1 MKIVFIFICGLAV
14 GSGTAAANE
23 ASSRGTVSPS
33 GRSEDQASSRGT
45 VSPSGRSEDQA
56 PHTAER
62 LAAIVSYVV
71 ADYPGAVKD
80 GKILAASEY
89 AEQQN
94 LLAEGARI
102 ATTLPASESTREHL
116 VAAYG
121 AVQHAVETKA
131 DEGTLAAAGRDVHR
145 LLREELG
152 LVLSPTSAPSLSS
165 AKATYTLACA
175 RCHGADGH
183 ADTVEA
189 KKLDPHPVS
198 FFDEARMQRISPELA
213 FQAMAFG
220 VVNTGM
226 ASFDTLPVADRWGL
240 AFYVVSLRHAGA
252 DLARGRAALARTQ
265 VPQSPSRLAT
275 LTDEDLD
282 KALVSLVPD
291 DRRAAIAVLRVDA
304 PFRSDPGGRFAVAR
318 ARLTELSAA
327 AEDPAR
333 ARELAV
339 AAYLEGIEP
348 HEAALR
354 AREPALSER
363 LEKTFLGLRTSID
376 GGLRGQPLRDEV
388 ARAQLIVDTVE
399 ERAEGG
405 ASVPFLAAFAIAV
418 REGFELSLLLAALL
432 AFLRRAG
439 RTQDARYVH
448 FGWMAAIPA
457 GAATWF
463 VVGAALSGA
472 RREVTEGVLTLVAA
486 AMLLFVSHFVLGKME
501 SRKWLKFL
509 ERRTMAAGGAAG
521 SVGFALFSV
530 AFVAAF
536 REAIE
541 IVLFFKALLL
551 DSTVGPWPVAAGAAA
566 GAGVLAVLVLVLG
579 RLGRRLDPKPLM
591 LVSSVIL
598 TALAISLV
606 GQGVRALQEGG
617 LVGLSS
623 VPLPSL
629 PTLGLYPTAQGLLAQ
644 LVVLAVVLA
653 PTLQRRAPQQ
663 VVRPA

>member
-1 MKIVFIFICGLAV
+1 MKIVFIFIW
-14 GSGTAAANE
+14 AALLCPFIGPCAGVARADE
-23 ASSRGTVSPS
+23 
-33 GRSEDQASSRGT
+33 
-45 VSPSGRSEDQA
+45 A
-56 PHTAER
+56 PHTADR

-80 GKILAASEY
+80 GKVLAEAEY

-94 LLAEGARI
+94 LLGEGARI
-102 ATTLPASESTREHL
+102 IAGLPASSSVREHL
-116 VAAYG
+116 LAAFG
-121 AVQHAVETKA
+121 AVQHAVDTKA
-131 DEGTLAAAGRDVHR
+131 GEPELASAGRAVHR

-152 LVLSPTSAPSLSS
+152 LVLSPTSPPSLE
-165 AKATYTLACA
+165 AATTLYKVACA

-183 ADTVEA
+183 AGTEEGA
-189 KKLDPHPVS
+189 KLSPHPVS
-198 FFDEARMQRISPELA
+198 FFDESRMARISPELA

-226 ASFDTLPVADRWGL
+226 ASFDTLPVADRWSL

-252 DLARGRAALARTQ
+252 DLARGRTALSGTKVA
-265 VPQSPSRLAT
+265 QSASHLAT
-275 LTDEDLD
+275 LTDDDLD
-282 KALVSLVPD
+282 KALSALAPD
-291 DRRAAIAVLRVDA
+291 DRRAAIAVLRVEA
-304 PFRSDPGGRFAVAR
+304 PFRSEPGGRFSVAR
-318 ARLTELSAA
+318 IRLAELSAA
-327 AEDPAR
+327 AEDPGR

-376 GGLRGQPLRDEV
+376 SGLRGQPLRDEV

-439 RTQDARYVH
+439 RSQDARFVH
-448 FGWMAAIPA
+448 LGWLAAIPA

-463 VVGAALSGA
+463 LVGAALSGA

-509 ERRTMAAGGAAG
+509 ERRTMAAGHAQGG
-521 SVGFALFSV
+521 VGLSLFAV

-551 DSTVGPWPVAAGAAA
+551 DSTVGPWPVVGGAVAGAAVLTVI
-566 GAGVLAVLVLVLG
+566 VLALG

-591 LVSSVIL
+591 LASSVSL

-617 LVGLSS
+617 LVGLSTLA
-623 VPLPSL
+623 LPSL
-629 PTLGLYPTAQGLLAQ
+629 PTLGLYPTVQGLLAQ
-644 LVVLAVVLA
+644 LVVLALVVAPVLA
-653 PTLQRRAPQQ
+653 RRPPSQ
-663 VVRPA
+663 VARPA